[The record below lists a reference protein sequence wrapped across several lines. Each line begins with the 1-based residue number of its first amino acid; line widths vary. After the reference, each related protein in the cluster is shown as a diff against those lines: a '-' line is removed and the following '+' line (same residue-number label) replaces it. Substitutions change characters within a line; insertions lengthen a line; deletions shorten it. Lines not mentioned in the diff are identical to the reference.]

1 MLKSLYYYLLVFC
14 YLEVIQEVCVADLYR
29 DIESI
34 LGLDSF
40 SF

>member
-14 YLEVIQEVCVADLYR
+14 YLEVIHEVCIADLYR

-34 LGLDSF
+34 LDSF